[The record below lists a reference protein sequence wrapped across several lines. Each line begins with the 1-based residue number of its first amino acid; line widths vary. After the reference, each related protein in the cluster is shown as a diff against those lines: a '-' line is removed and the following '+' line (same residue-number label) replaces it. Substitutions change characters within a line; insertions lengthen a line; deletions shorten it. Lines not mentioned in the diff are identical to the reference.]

1 MENLNKANS
10 SNNQQ
15 PRPAPLWTRLIAM
28 LYDSFLVLAISM
40 GYGAVMT
47 AITAHQSANQAKDYE
62 PTVEGLGFQLGWIA
76 IIFAFY
82 CFFWLRAG
90 QTVGMKAW
98 RLKIVS
104 NTGRSLTLWQCMI
117 RFLAACFSLGLGGL
131 GFWWALIDKKKET
144 LHDKISK
151 SSVMCYP
158 KQAKKNTKD
167 IKN

>member
-1 MENLNKANS
+1 MESPNKTDNS
-10 SNNQQ
+10 DNQQ
-15 PRPAPLWTRLIAM
+15 ARPAPLWTRLIAM

-47 AITAHQSANQAKDYE
+47 AITASQSANQAKDYE
-62 PTVEGLGFQLGWIA
+62 PTIEGLGFQLGWIA

-104 NTGRSLTLWQCMI
+104 NSGKSLTLLQCII
-117 RFLAACFSLGLGGL
+117 RFVAACFSFALGGL
-131 GFWWALIDKKKET
+131 GFWWALVDKKKET

-151 SSVMCYP
+151 SSVICYP
-158 KQAKKNTKD
+158 KQTKKNLKGA
-167 IKN
+167 